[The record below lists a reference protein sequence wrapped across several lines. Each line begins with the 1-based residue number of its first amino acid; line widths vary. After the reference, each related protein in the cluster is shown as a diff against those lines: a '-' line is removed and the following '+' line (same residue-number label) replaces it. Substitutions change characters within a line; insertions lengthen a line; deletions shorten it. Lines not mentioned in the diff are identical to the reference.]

1 MEAVAKYILTLC
13 CGALICGVLLSITGS
28 DGPGASVRRMICG
41 MFLVLLAISPLK
53 QLDFRE
59 LDRDFAFFSEAAE
72 AAAMDGKKQAGTALD
87 EGISERCQTYI
98 LDKAGELSVSLEA
111 EVEVDSS
118 THFPVSVLLTGT
130 VTPGQKQI
138 LADYIA
144 QNLGI
149 ERSRQEWKH
158 PR

>member
-1 MEAVAKYILTLC
+1 MDAAAKYVLSLC
-13 CGALICGVLLSITGS
+13 CGALICGILLRITGS
-28 DGPGASVRRMICG
+28 DGPGGTLRRLICG

-53 QLDFRE
+53 KLDFRE

-72 AAAMDGKKQAGTALD
+72 SAALDGKKQAGNALD
-87 EGISERCQTYI
+87 EDISERCRTYI

-111 EVEVDSS
+111 EVEVDSD
-118 THFPVSVLLTGT
+118 THFPVSAVLTGT

-138 LADYIA
+138 LTECIA
-144 QNLGI
+144 RNLGI